1 MKTLRESVRP
11 IVIGT
16 SRALTFALAVT
27 PAVAMFG
34 HVGDARLSN
43 VAAGT
48 LAHTRS
54 AHARAPHAGPHASGT
69 ACASLEVRTLQSRS
83 ISPPSL
89 TPRSIS
95 PRNITPTVIV
105 APAITYSQPTPRPLT
120 VQTLQSRSITPQVPS
135 SSGPNRTIIRRG
147 NAFSDY

>member
-34 HVGDARLSN
+34 HVGDARLPN
-43 VAAGT
+43 VAA
-48 LAHTRS
+48 S
-54 AHARAPHAGPHASGT
+54 ALPHARPHASGT

-83 ISPPSL
+83 ISSPSL

-120 VQTLQSRSITPQVPS
+120 VQTLQSRSITPRAPS